1 MRTIAKTSPPSDI
14 EPQFVSGLHFALGN
28 MAESVADRVSSA
40 IAEQIQTRKVNME
53 VIRQIVTSAMPS
65 TLESEFVRE
74 LLDDKEDSRKR
85 RAMLVHVL
93 SAADVRGINA
103 NVAMMQDV
111 APATVEDDEL
121 LTSQDAAK
129 LLHVSR
135 THMNML
141 IDTGKLG
148 AVSITDGGH
157 RRIARSVVLAHKK
170 RAKARQVLGL
180 AEMVGT
186 SARLGLYAGE
196 IANTPRRAKG

>member
-157 RRIARSVVLAHKK
+157 RRIARSVVLAYKK

>member
-53 VIRQIVTSAMPS
+53 VSRQIVTSAMPS

-157 RRIARSVVLAHKK
+157 RRIARSVVLAYKK

>member
-111 APATVEDDEL
+111 APTTVEDDEL

-157 RRIARSVVLAHKK
+157 RRIARSVVLAYKK